1 MVYKKCGG
9 ILIDTVEESP
19 GITDHYYCEVIQ
31 MINFANNLILDFE
44 KDSDR
49 RISAI
54 CRALTVLNIVVILL
68 NILHVFKISSALYPT
83 LIVSAV
89 ILLMPTLV
97 YDILKLRSKFMRY
110 LVLTLLVFMSGL
122 MYSILSYHVIIM
134 LILPVVVSCLYC
146 ERANVI
152 YTTVLSVPVMVV
164 SHLIAFMLKIVPDEP
179 LVTLRGVL
187 LYGIVPRVIELVAI
201 SVICISITGKFQRLI
216 AALVKKNNE
225 LYEEQQVMVGSLSEL
240 VETQSHETGLHV
252 KRVAAYTEIL
262 CRAMGLSEEETW
274 KISVASMMHDV
285 GKICVPREILH
296 KPGKLTEDEF
306 SEIKKHVDYG
316 YKLLENSPG
325 EIMQLAASIAQQHHE
340 RFDGKGYQNKLE
352 GEHINIFARCVAVAD
367 VFDALVSKRCYK
379 KSWTPEQ
386 AREEIM
392 SQAGHQ
398 FDPQITKLFDEHF
411 DEFLKVMENYPDAP

>member
-1 MVYKKCGG
+1 
-9 ILIDTVEESP
+9 
-19 GITDHYYCEVIQ
+19 

-54 CRALTVLNIVVILL
+54 CRAITVLIIVVILL
-68 NILHVFKISSALYPT
+68 NILHVFKISTALYPT
-83 LIVSAV
+83 LFVSAV
-89 ILLMPTLV
+89 ILLMPTLF
-97 YDILKLRSKFMRY
+97 YDILGLRSKFIRY
-110 LVLTLLVFMSGL
+110 IVLTLLVFMAGL

-152 YTTVLSVPVMVV
+152 YATVLSVPVMVV

-179 LVTLRGVL
+179 LVTLQGVL
-187 LYGIVPRVIELVAI
+187 LYGIIPRVIELVAI
-201 SVICISITGKFQRLI
+201 SVICIGITGKFQRLI

-225 LYEEQQVMVGSLSEL
+225 LYEEQQVMVCSLSEL
-240 VETQSHETGLHV
+240 VEAQSHETGQHV

-325 EIMQLAASIAQQHHE
+325 EIMQLAAGIAWQHHE

-352 GEHINIFARCVAVAD
+352 GEHINIYARCVAVAD

-386 AREEIM
+386 AREEIL
-392 SQAGHQ
+392 SQAGQQ

>member
-1 MVYKKCGG
+1 
-9 ILIDTVEESP
+9 
-19 GITDHYYCEVIQ
+19 
-31 MINFANNLILDFE
+31 MINFANNLIMEFE

-54 CRALTVLNIVVILL
+54 CRALAMMTTVVVLL
-68 NILHVFKISSALYPT
+68 NIFHVFKISSALYPT
-83 LIVSAV
+83 LIVTAV
-89 ILLMPTLV
+89 ILLLPTLF
-97 YDILKLRSKFMRY
+97 YDILHLRSKLIRY
-110 LVLTLLVFMSGL
+110 IVLTLLVFMSGL
-122 MYSILSYHVIIM
+122 MYSILSYHVII
-134 LILPVVVSCLYC
+134 LLVLPVVVSCLYC

-152 YTTVLSVPVMVV
+152 YTTVLSIPVMIV
-164 SHLIAFMLKIVPDEP
+164 SHLVAFTLNIIPDEP

-187 LYGIVPRVIELVAI
+187 IYGIIPRVIELVAI
-201 SVICISITGKFQRLI
+201 SVICIGITGKLQRLI
-216 AALVKKNNE
+216 EALVKKNNE

-240 VETQSHETGLHV
+240 VETQSHETGRHV

-285 GKICVPREILH
+285 GKICGPREILH
-296 KPGKLTEDEF
+296 KSGKLTEDEA

-325 EIMQLAASIAQQHHE
+325 EIMQLAANIAKQHHE
-340 RFDGKGYQNKLE
+340 RFDGKGYQNGLD
-352 GEHINIFARCVAVAD
+352 GEHINIYARCVAVAD

-411 DEFLKVMENYPDAP
+411 DEFLKVMENYPDELT

>member
-1 MVYKKCGG
+1 
-9 ILIDTVEESP
+9 
-19 GITDHYYCEVIQ
+19 
-31 MINFANNLILDFE
+31 MINFANNLILEFE

-54 CRALTVLNIVVILL
+54 CRSLTVLNIVVILL
-68 NILHVFKISSALYPT
+68 NMLHVFKISTALYPT

-89 ILLMPTLV
+89 ILLMPTLL
-97 YDILKLRSKFMRY
+97 YDILGLRSKFIRY

-146 ERANVI
+146 ERSNVI

-164 SHLIAFMLKIVPDEP
+164 SHLIAFTLKIVPDEP
-179 LVTLRGVL
+179 LVTLQGVL
-187 LYGIVPRVIELVAI
+187 LYGIIPRVIELVAI
-201 SVICISITGKFQRLI
+201 SVICIGITGKLQRLI

-240 VETQSHETGLHV
+240 VEAQSHETGQHV

-306 SEIKKHVDYG
+306 SEIKKHVDFG

-325 EIMQLAASIAQQHHE
+325 EIMQLAASIAKQHHE
-340 RFDGKGYQNKLE
+340 RFDGNGYQNKLE
-352 GEHINIFARCVAVAD
+352 GEHINIYARCVDVAD

-386 AREEIM
+386 AREEILD
-392 SQAGHQ
+392 QAGHQ

-411 DEFLKVMENYPDAP
+411 DEFLKVMENYPDNV

>member
-1 MVYKKCGG
+1 
-9 ILIDTVEESP
+9 
-19 GITDHYYCEVIQ
+19 
-31 MINFANNLILDFE
+31 MINFANNLILEFE

-54 CRALTVLNIVVILL
+54 CRALTVLNIAVILL
-68 NILHVFKISSALYPT
+68 NMLHVFKISTALYPT

-89 ILLMPTLV
+89 ILLMPTLL
-97 YDILKLRSKFMRY
+97 YDILGLRSKFIRY

-146 ERANVI
+146 ERSNVI

-164 SHLIAFMLKIVPDEP
+164 SHLIAFTLKIVPDEP
-179 LVTLRGVL
+179 LVTLQGVL
-187 LYGIVPRVIELVAI
+187 LYGIIPRVIELVAI
-201 SVICISITGKFQRLI
+201 SVICIGITGKLQRLI
-216 AALVKKNNE
+216 TALVKKNNE

-240 VETQSHETGLHV
+240 VEAQSHETGQHV

-306 SEIKKHVDYG
+306 SEIKKHVDFG

-340 RFDGKGYQNKLE
+340 RFDGNGYQNKLE
-352 GEHINIFARCVAVAD
+352 GEHINIYARCVAVAD

-386 AREEIM
+386 AREEILD
-392 SQAGHQ
+392 QAGHQ

-411 DEFLKVMENYPDAP
+411 DEFLKVMENYPDNA

>member
-1 MVYKKCGG
+1 
-9 ILIDTVEESP
+9 
-19 GITDHYYCEVIQ
+19 

-44 KDSDR
+44 KDSDL
-49 RISAI
+49 RISGI
-54 CRALTVLNIVVILL
+54 CRAITGLILIVIMLN
-68 NILHVFKISSALYPT
+68 VFNVFNISSALYPT
-83 LIVSAV
+83 LIAASV
-89 ILLMPTLV
+89 ILMTPTLFFEV
-97 YDILKLRSKFMRY
+97 LKKRSKKIRY
-110 LVLTLLVFMSGL
+110 MVLTLLVIMSGL

-134 LILPVVVSCLYC
+134 LVLPVVVSCLYC

-152 YTTVLSVPVMVV
+152 YTTVLSVPVMII
-164 SHLIAFMLKIVPDEP
+164 SHLIAYSLKIVPDEP

-187 LYGIVPRVIELVAI
+187 VYGILPRVLELVAI
-201 SVICISITGKFQRLI
+201 SLICIGITGKLQKLI
-216 AALVKKNNE
+216 SALVNKNNE
-225 LYEEQQVMVGSLSEL
+225 LYEEQQVIVGSLSEL
-240 VETQSHETGLHV
+240 VETQSHETGQHV

-296 KPGKLTEDEF
+296 KPGKLTEEEF

-325 EIMQLAASIAQQHHE
+325 EIMRLAAIIAWQHHE
-340 RFDGKGYQNKLE
+340 RYDGKGYQNELN
-352 GEHINIFARCVAVAD
+352 GENINIYARAVAVAD

-379 KSWTPEQ
+379 KSWTPIQ
-386 AREEIM
+386 AREEILNQ
-392 SQAGHQ
+392 SGRQ

-411 DEFLKVMENYPDAP
+411 DEFLKVMDDYPDAS

>member
-1 MVYKKCGG
+1 
-9 ILIDTVEESP
+9 
-19 GITDHYYCEVIQ
+19 
-31 MINFANNLILDFE
+31 MINFANNLIIDFE

-49 RISAI
+49 RMSGI
-54 CRALTVLNIVVILL
+54 CRAITGLLLIVILL
-68 NILHVFKISSALYPT
+68 NIFHVFKISSALYPT
-83 LIVSAV
+83 LIVAAV
-89 ILLMPTLV
+89 ILMMPTLFFE
-97 YDILKLRSKFMRY
+97 ILKKRSKKIRY
-110 LVLTLLVFMSGL
+110 IVLTLLVVMSGL

-134 LILPVVVSCLYC
+134 LVLPVVVSCLYC

-152 YTTVLSVPVMVV
+152 YTTVLSVPVMII
-164 SHLIAFMLKIVPDEP
+164 SHLIAYSLKIVPDEP

-187 LYGIVPRVIELVAI
+187 VYGILPRVLELVAI
-201 SVICISITGKFQRLI
+201 SLICISITGKLQKLI
-216 AALVKKNNE
+216 SALVNKNNE
-225 LYEEQQVMVGSLSEL
+225 LYEEQQVIVGSLSEL
-240 VETQSHETGLHV
+240 VETQSHETGQHV

-296 KPGKLTEDEF
+296 KPGKLTEEEF

-325 EIMQLAASIAQQHHE
+325 EIMRLAAIIAWQHHE
-340 RFDGKGYQNKLE
+340 RYDGKGYQNELN
-352 GEHINIFARCVAVAD
+352 GENINIYARAVAVAD

-379 KSWTPEQ
+379 KSWTPIQ
-386 AREEIM
+386 AREEILNQ
-392 SQAGHQ
+392 SGRQ

-411 DEFLKVMENYPDAP
+411 DEFLKVMDDYPDAS

>member
-1 MVYKKCGG
+1 
-9 ILIDTVEESP
+9 
-19 GITDHYYCEVIQ
+19 
-31 MINFANNLILDFE
+31 MINFAKNMILDFE

-54 CRALTVLNIVVILL
+54 CRTITVLIIVVILL
-68 NILHVFKISSALYPT
+68 NVLNVFKISTALYPT
-83 LIVSAV
+83 LLVSAV
-89 ILLMPTLV
+89 ILLMPTLF
-97 YDILKLRSKFMRY
+97 YDILHLRSKIIRY
-110 LVLTLLVFMSGL
+110 VVLTLLVLMSGL

-152 YTTVLSVPVMVV
+152 YTMALSVPVMIA
-164 SHLIAFMLKIVPDEP
+164 SHLIAFELKIVPDEP

-187 LYGIVPRVIELVAI
+187 LYGIVPRLIELLAI
-201 SVICISITGKFQRLI
+201 SVICIGITSKLQRLI
-216 AALVKKNNE
+216 SALVNKNIE
-225 LYEEQQVMVGSLSEL
+225 LYEEQQIMVGSLSEL
-240 VETQSHETGLHV
+240 VETQSHETGRHV

-296 KPGKLTEDEF
+296 KPGKLTEEEF
-306 SEIKKHVDYG
+306 AEIKKHVDYG
-316 YKLLENSPG
+316 HKLLENSPG
-325 EIMQLAASIAQQHHE
+325 EIMQLAAGIAWQHHE
-340 RFDGKGYQNKLE
+340 RYDGKGYQNNLE
-352 GEHINIFARCVAVAD
+352 GEQINKYARCVAVAD

-386 AREEIM
+386 AREEIL
-392 SQAGHQ
+392 SQAGRQ
-398 FDPQITKLFDEHF
+398 FDPKITQLFDEHF
-411 DEFLKVMENYPDAP
+411 DEFLQVMKEYPDAS

>member
-1 MVYKKCGG
+1 
-9 ILIDTVEESP
+9 
-19 GITDHYYCEVIQ
+19 
-31 MINFANNLILDFE
+31 MINFANNLILEFE

-68 NILHVFKISSALYPT
+68 NMLHVFKISTALYPT

-89 ILLMPTLV
+89 ILLMPTLL
-97 YDILKLRSKFMRY
+97 YDILGLRSKFIRY

-146 ERANVI
+146 ERSNVI

-164 SHLIAFMLKIVPDEP
+164 SHLIAFTLKIVPDEP
-179 LVTLRGVL
+179 LVTLQGVL
-187 LYGIVPRVIELVAI
+187 LYGIIPRVIELVAI
-201 SVICISITGKFQRLI
+201 SVICIGITGKLQRLI

-240 VETQSHETGLHV
+240 VEAQSHETGQHV

-316 YKLLENSPG
+316 YKLLENSTG

-340 RFDGKGYQNKLE
+340 RFDGNGYQKKIK
-352 GEHINIFARCVAVAD
+352 GEQINIYARCVAVAD

-386 AREEIM
+386 ARDEIL

>member
-1 MVYKKCGG
+1 
-9 ILIDTVEESP
+9 
-19 GITDHYYCEVIQ
+19 
-31 MINFANNLILDFE
+31 MINFANNLIIDFE

-49 RISAI
+49 RMSGI
-54 CRALTVLNIVVILL
+54 CRAITGLLLIVILL
-68 NILHVFKISSALYPT
+68 NIFHVFKISSALYPT
-83 LIVSAV
+83 LIVAAV
-89 ILLMPTLV
+89 ILMMPTLFFE
-97 YDILKLRSKFMRY
+97 ILKKRSKKIRY
-110 LVLTLLVFMSGL
+110 IVLTLLVVMSGL

-134 LILPVVVSCLYC
+134 LVLPVVVSCLYC

-152 YTTVLSVPVMVV
+152 YTTVLSVPVMII
-164 SHLIAFMLKIVPDEP
+164 SHLIAYSLKIVPDEP

-187 LYGIVPRVIELVAI
+187 IYGIIPRVLELVAI
-201 SVICISITGKFQRLI
+201 SLICIGITGKLQKLI
-216 AALVKKNNE
+216 SALVNKNNE
-225 LYEEQQVMVGSLSEL
+225 LYEEQQVIVGSLSEL
-240 VETQSHETGLHV
+240 VETQSHETGQHV

-296 KPGKLTEDEF
+296 KPGKLTEEEF

-325 EIMQLAASIAQQHHE
+325 EIMRLAAIIAWQHHE
-340 RFDGKGYQNKLE
+340 RYDGKGYQNELN
-352 GEHINIFARCVAVAD
+352 GENINIYARAVAVAD

-379 KSWTPEQ
+379 KSWTPIQ
-386 AREEIM
+386 AREEILNQ
-392 SQAGHQ
+392 SGRQ

-411 DEFLKVMENYPDAP
+411 DEFLKVMDDYPDAS